1 MNSIPRSAFLSSL
14 LLAALLG
21 GPSFAQSKPRF
32 DSRLVTAATKGHAVD
47 VDVDLTGAKTLY
59 LVVTD
64 GGNGF
69 ACDWADWAE
78 PRFVGK
84 NGETK
89 LTDLKWESAT
99 AGWGR
104 VHKNRNAGGGPLKID
119 GKPVKYGIGTHA
131 PSVIVFNIPPG
142 TTRFKARAGLDD
154 GGTNQNGGKST
165 SVRFLV
171 YTQRPPRRILRESRG
186 SSSGN
191 ASHDAK
197 DAVKN
202 LDTPKD
208 LEATLFAAEPMLKS
222 PSNIDVDH
230 RGRVWVCE
238 IVNYRHFR
246 NRNNPVRKAGDRIL
260 ILEDTDGDGKADKS
274 TVFYQGR
281 DIDSAHGIL
290 VLGTP
295 SGKNTKVIVSANDK
309 VQVFTDKDGDGKA
322 DAKETLFSG
331 ISGVQHD
338 HGIHAFVFGPDGKL
352 YFNFGNEGRQIKDKH
367 GKPIVDKAGN
377 VVNNSR
383 KPYQEGMVFRCNLD
397 GSEFETL
404 AWNFRNNWEVAV
416 DSFGTLWQ
424 SDNDDDGNRGVRIN
438 YVMEYGNYGYK
449 DELTGAGWR
458 TPRTGMHP
466 EIPKR
471 HFHQNDPG
479 VVPNLLQTYAGSPT
493 GICVYEGTLLPK
505 RFHNQMIH
513 CDAGPNVVRSYAV
526 KNDGAGYSATI
537 NNILTGER
545 DKWFRPSDVCVA
557 PDGSLF
563 VADWYDPGV
572 GGHAQGDVNRGRIF
586 RIAPRHSRS
595 RIRKNSGAADPSGRI
610 LTNSATSLIAALK
623 SPNHATRYI
632 AWQGL
637 HQLGAQAEEPLKAVF
652 TGDKNPRFR
661 ARALWLL
668 GKIEVCGQHY
678 VEQAITDKDPNIRIA
693 ALRLARQIKS
703 DLVPLIKQVLKDPSP
718 QVRREAAI
726 TLHDV
731 DAAKV
736 PALWTQLALQHDG
749 KDRWYLE
756 ALGIAARKAEVT
768 SFAVWLNAVGDKW
781 NTPAGRDIIWR
792 SRSPQALPL
801 LAKIILDPRTD
812 SASRSRIRK
821 NSGRPGS
828 AGRILTNSAT
838 GNQERLRYFR
848 AFDFHRPQDAAG
860 QEVKRQALLAVATG
874 DHKDQ
879 AEITSL
885 AVKHMGNVDLS
896 KSPKLKAA
904 VNKAVEAAKG
914 TAAYVRLVSQMGLA
928 DRFPDLLA
936 IAQKNPDE
944 QLGVEAIR
952 ALLAHRQFAL
962 IRSGFQN
969 KDEKLATATA
979 TALGNSGEGRIG
991 GLLRPVIHDRKAP
1004 VAVRREAVIAFAK
1017 TRNGAKELLSLAQ
1030 QKKLDSSLTPAVAS
1044 ALHTVTWR
1052 DIKEPALK
1060 LFPLP
1065 PSKNNK
1071 PLPPIAELEKRRG
1084 NVANGR
1090 VVFNT
1095 VGTCAKCHRVNGFGK
1110 EVGPD
1115 LSEIGKKLSRTAMWQ
1130 SILFPSAAI
1139 SHNYESYII
1148 ALESGNTVNG
1158 VITSRTK
1165 DAITLK
1171 GSDAIERTFKTSEI
1185 ELIRRQDISLM
1196 PADIQKLMTEQE
1208 LVDVVEYMLT
1218 LKQALKLPT
1227 LNRNGTR
1234 K

>member
-1 MNSIPRSAFLSSL
+1 MNSIPRSPFFASL
-14 LLAALLG
+14 VLAALLG
-21 GPSFAQSKPRF
+21 GPLFAQSKPRF
-32 DSRLVTAATKGHAVD
+32 DSQRVTSATKGHAVD
-47 VDVDLTGAKTLY
+47 VDVDVTGAKTLY

-84 NGETK
+84 TGETK
-89 LTDLKWESAT
+89 LTGLKWESAA
-99 AGWGR
+99 AGWGQVR
-104 VHKNRNAGGGPLKID
+104 MNRNADGGPLKIA
-119 GKPVKYGIGTHA
+119 GKPVAWGIGTHA
-131 PSVIVFNIPPG
+131 PSVIVFRIPSG

-154 GGTNQNGGKST
+154 GGTSQNGGKST

-171 YTQRPPRRILRESRG
+171 YTQRPPRRILRSSRG
-186 SSSGN
+186 TPTDN
-191 ASHDAK
+191 ASRDAK

-208 LEATLFAAEPMLKS
+208 LQATLFAAEPTLKS

-246 NRNNPVRKAGDRIL
+246 NKNNAIREAGDRIL
-260 ILEDTDGDGKADKS
+260 ILEDTNGDGRADKS

-295 SGKNTKVIVSANDK
+295 TGKNTKVIVSANDK
-309 VQVFTDKDGDGKA
+309 VLVFTDKDGDGKS
-322 DAKETLFSG
+322 DAKDVLFTG

-383 KPYQEGMVFRCNLD
+383 RPYQEGMVFRCNLD

-404 AWNFRNNWEVAV
+404 AWNFRNNWEVTV
-416 DSFGTLWQ
+416 DSFGALWQ

-438 YVMEYGNYGYK
+438 YVMEFGNYGYK

-458 TPRTGMHP
+458 TPRTGMHAD
-466 EIPKR
+466 IPKR

-505 RFHNQMIH
+505 RFHDQIIH

-563 VADWYDPGV
+563 IADWYDPGV

-586 RIAPRHSRS
+586 RIAPPKTPYK
-595 RIRKNSGAADPSGRI
+595 IPKADFTTTAG
-610 LTNSATSLIAALK
+610 LITALK
-623 SPNHATRYI
+623 SPNRATRYV
-632 AWQGL
+632 AWQAL
-637 HQLGAQAEEPLKAVF
+637 HRLGAQAEEPLKAVF

-678 VEQAITDKDPNIRIA
+678 VEQAITDKDPNIRITA
-693 ALRLARQIKS
+693 PRLARQIKS
-703 DLVPLIKQVLKDPSP
+703 DLVPLLKQVLKDPSP

-801 LAKIILDPRTD
+801 LAKIILDAQTD
-812 SASRSRIRK
+812 SA
-821 NSGRPGS
+821 
-828 AGRILTNSAT
+828 A
-838 GNQERLRYFR
+838 RLRYFR
-848 AFDFHRPQDAAG
+848 AFDFHQPSDAAG
-860 QEVKRQALLAVATG
+860 GELKRQTLLAVATG
-874 DHKDQ
+874 NHKDQ
-879 AEITSL
+879 TDITAL
-885 AVKHMGNVDLS
+885 AMKHIGSVDLD

-904 VNKAVEAAKG
+904 VSKAVEAAKG
-914 TAAYVRLVSQMGLA
+914 TAAYVRLVA
-928 DRFPDLLA
+928 DLNLSDRYPDLLA
-936 IAQKNPDE
+936 IAQKNPDQ

-952 ALLAHRQFAL
+952 ALLAKRQFPL
-962 IRSGFQN
+962 IRKGLRD
-969 KDEKLATATA
+969 KDAKIATATA
-979 TALGNSGEGRIG
+979 TVLGNSAEGRIA
-991 GLLRPVIHDRKAP
+991 GLLRPVIHDKKAP
-1004 VAVRREAVIAFAK
+1004 VAVRREAVLAFAN
-1017 TRNGAKELLSLAQ
+1017 TRNGARELLSLAQ
-1030 QKKLDSSLTPAVAS
+1030 QKKLDGVLTPAVAS

-1060 LFPLP
+1060 MFPLP

-1071 PLPPIAELEKRRG
+1071 PLPPIAELLKRRG
-1084 NVANGR
+1084 NAETGR

-1095 VGTCAKCHRVNGFGK
+1095 AGTCAKCHQVNGFGK
-1110 EVGPD
+1110 NVGPD
-1115 LSEIGKKLSRTAMWQ
+1115 LSEIGKKLSRTAMFQ
-1130 SILFPSAAI
+1130 SMLFPSAAI

-1148 ALESGNTVNG
+1148 ALESGNTVTG
-1158 VITSRTK
+1158 LVTSRTK
-1165 DAITLK
+1165 ETVTVKAAD
-1171 GSDAIERTFKTSEI
+1171 GIERTFKTSEI
-1185 ELIRRQDISLM
+1185 EFLKKQDISLM

-1208 LVDVVEYMLT
+1208 LVDVVEYMLS
-1218 LKQALKLPT
+1218 LKKAIKEPV
-1227 LNRNGTR
+1227 RSGGG

>member
-1 MNSIPRSAFLSSL
+1 MNSIPRSLLFAALVIASL
-14 LLAALLG
+14 LS
-21 GPSFAQSKPRF
+21 GPLFAQSKPRF
-32 DSRLVTAATKGHAVD
+32 DSKVVTAATKGHAVA
-47 VDVDLTGAKTLY
+47 VDLDVSGAKTLY

-64 GGNGF
+64 GGDGF
-69 ACDWADWAE
+69 SCDWADWAE

-84 NGETK
+84 KGETK
-89 LTDLKWESAT
+89 LTDLKWDSAA
-99 AGWGR
+99 AGWGKAR
-104 VHKNRNAGGGPLKID
+104 MNRNAGGGSLRIN
-119 GKPVKYGIGTHA
+119 GQSVKYGIGTHA
-131 PSVIVFNIPPG
+131 PSLIVFRIPPG
-142 TTRFKARAGLDD
+142 TTRFKARAGLDN
-154 GGTNQNGGKST
+154 GGTDQNGGQTS

-171 YTQRPPRRILRESRG
+171 YTQRPPRRILRASRG
-186 SSSGN
+186 SSGGN

-197 DAVKN
+197 DAVRQ
-202 LDTPKD
+202 LDTPPD
-208 LEATLFAAEPMLKS
+208 LKATLFASEPMLKS

-246 NRNNPVRKAGDRIL
+246 NRNNPVRKEGDRIL
-260 ILEDTDGDGKADKS
+260 ILEDTNGDGVADKS

-295 SGKNTKVIVSANDK
+295 TGKNTKVIVSAGDK

-322 DAKETLFSG
+322 DSKETLFSG
-331 ISGVQHD
+331 LSGVQHD
-338 HGIHAFVFGPDGKL
+338 HGIHAFVFGLDGKL
-352 YFNFGNEGRQIKDKH
+352 YFNFGNEGHQVRDKH

-383 KPYQEGMVFRCNLD
+383 RPYQDGMVFRCNLD

-404 AWNFRNNWEVAV
+404 AWNFRNNWEVTV

-438 YVMEYGNYGYK
+438 YVMEFGNYGYK

-458 TPRTGMHP
+458 TPRTGMHA

-471 HFHQNDPG
+471 HWHLNDPG
-479 VVPNLLQTYAGSPT
+479 VVPNLLQTGAGSPT

-505 RFHNQMIH
+505 RFHNQILH

-537 NNILTGER
+537 NNILTGDR

-572 GGHAQGDVNRGRIF
+572 GGHAQGDVDRGRIF
-586 RIAPRHSRS
+586 RVAPL
-595 RIRKNSGAADPSGRI
+595 KTAYKVPKADFRTTAG
-610 LTNSATSLIAALK
+610 LIAALQ
-623 SPNHATRYI
+623 SPNRATRYV
-632 AWQGL
+632 AWQAI

-652 TGDKNPRFR
+652 TGSKNPRFR

-678 VEQAITDKDPNIRIA
+678 VEAAITDKDPNIRIT

-703 DLVPLIKQVLKDPSP
+703 DLVPLIKQVVKDPSP
-718 QVRREAAI
+718 QVRRECAI

-731 DAAKV
+731 EGTDV

-756 ALGIAARKAEVT
+756 ALGIAARNREDAC
-768 SFAVWLNAVGDKW
+768 FAAWLKAVGGHW
-781 NTPAGRDIIWR
+781 NTPAGRDIVWR
-792 SRSPQALPL
+792 SRSSQAMPL

-812 SASRSRIRK
+812 SA
-821 NSGRPGS
+821 
-828 AGRILTNSAT
+828 A
-838 GNQERLRYFR
+838 RLRYFR
-848 AFDFHRPQDAAG
+848 AFDFHQPADAAG
-860 QEVKRQALLAVATG
+860 KESKRQALLAVATG
-874 DHKDQ
+874 NHKDQ
-879 AEITSL
+879 ADITSL
-885 AVKHMGNVDLS
+885 AMRHIGNVNLS

-904 VNKAVEAAKG
+904 VTKAVEAAKG
-914 TAAYVRLVSQMGLA
+914 TAAYVRLVSRMDLS
-928 DRFPDLLA
+928 DRYPDLLA
-936 IAQKNPDE
+936 IAQKHRDE

-952 ALLAHRQFAL
+952 ALLAKRQFPL
-962 IRSGFQN
+962 IRAGLRN
-969 KDEKLATATA
+969 RDEKLATATA
-979 TALGNSGEGRIG
+979 TVLGNAGEGRIG

-1030 QKKLDSSLTPAVAS
+1030 EKKLDSSLTPAVAS

-1052 DIKEPALK
+1052 DIKAQAVK

-1071 PLPPIAELEKRRG
+1071 PLPPIAELLRRRG
-1084 NVANGR
+1084 NAGNGR

-1095 VGTCAKCHRVNGFGK
+1095 TGTCAKCHRVNSFGK
-1110 EVGPD
+1110 DVGPD

-1148 ALESGNTVNG
+1148 ALESGNTVTG
-1158 VITSRTK
+1158 LITSRTK
-1165 DAITLK
+1165 DSITLK
-1171 GSDAIERTFKTSEI
+1171 GSDAIERTYKTSEI
-1185 ELIRRQDISLM
+1185 ELIKKQDISLM

-1218 LKQALKLPT
+1218 LKKALKLPT